1 MTTAAGT
8 HRTDRLLTWLL
19 LAVSATLAAPISQ
32 GADNRPKRATA
43 TAPSHAETE
52 ASPKLPSTNP
62 VAQLICDPG
71 VQGDL
76 KLNPRQV
83 GALEV
88 AYAKIEQPLW
98 LARDAVSG
106 AAVEQKAKLAAS
118 LEAELHSILEPAQQA
133 RLRQLELQALGWPSL
148 TTAEVSGSL
157 ALSAEQK
164 RLIDEITRRTL
175 EECRKVTSST
185 DQAPA
190 REASLAQLRKQG
202 GASIQKLLSI
212 PQRRILAEM
221 VGVTYDLSRVR
232 PLTFSAPQLKQVD
245 AWIGSGPLDISGL
258 RGKVVAFHFW
268 AFGCI
273 NCVHNLPHYNDWHQR
288 FADRGLVVLGMH
300 TPETEAERV
309 LTALEDKVREYAI
322 RYPVAVDH
330 ENQNWTAWANSMW
343 PSVYL
348 VDKRGKVRYWWYGE
362 MNWQGTPGEQFMR
375 QKLEEL
381 LAERD

>member
-1 MTTAAGT
+1 MMTAACRY
-8 HRTDRLLTWLL
+8 HTDRLLTWMLL
-19 LAVSATLAAPISQ
+19 SVSATLATPVSW
-32 GADNRPKRATA
+32 GADNPGKRATA
-43 TAPSHAETE
+43 AAPSHAETE
-52 ASPKLPSTNP
+52 ATPKPPSTNP
-62 VAQLICDPG
+62 VAQLICDPA
-71 VQGDL
+71 VQADL
-76 KLNPRQV
+76 KLSPRQV
-83 GALEV
+83 SAIEF

-98 LARDAVSG
+98 LARDAVSVV
-106 AAVEQKAKLAAS
+106 AAEQKGKLAGS
-118 LEAELHSILEPAQQA
+118 LESEVNLILEPAQQS
-133 RLRQLELQALGWPSL
+133 RLRQLKLQALGWPSL
-148 TTAEVSGSL
+148 TTPEISGTL
-157 ALSAEQK
+157 DLSTDQK
-164 RLIDEITRRTL
+164 RRIDEITERTL
-175 EECRKVTSST
+175 AECRKVDSST

-190 REASLAQLRKQG
+190 REASLTQLRKQE

-212 PQRRILAEM
+212 PQRQLLADM

-232 PLTFSAPQLKQVD
+232 PLTFTAPQLKQVD

-258 RGKVVAFHFW
+258 RGKVMAFHFW

-273 NCVHNLPHYNDWHQR
+273 NCVHNLSHYNDWHQR

-300 TPETEAERV
+300 TPETKAERV
-309 LTALEDKVREYAI
+309 LTALEDKVREFSI
-322 RYPVAVDH
+322 CYPVAVDH

-348 VDKRGKVRYWWYGE
+348 IDKRGKVRYWWYGE